1 MIIYRGIFLPSLLY
15 LYSEH
20 LRGYCLFMVYEANF
34 YVNLVYLYLHLG
46 VYDVVAIIFATVIHF
61 NIYHFGSIN
70 IFHFESINIFA
81 TV

>member
-1 MIIYRGIFLPSLLY
+1 
-15 LYSEH
+15 
-20 LRGYCLFMVYEANF
+20 MVYEANF